1 MTGSEPQT
9 PENSSQRWC
18 YSAGEW
24 ITFTDPLPA
33 VESRS
38 FDDMLEAAGF
48 EMWTV
53 AGEVYKVPLT
63 LAVYTRAQ
71 EPCFLFDLEG
81 PLTSHQ
87 FYARTLPDALVL
99 LNQLV
104 PTVQAAA
111 VTDQIAHVDS
121 ESRSALTD
129 LLSILRGRSRNV

>member
-1 MTGSEPQT
+1 MANLMIWSTSLGRSRIN
-9 PENSSQRWC
+9 PENPSQSWC

-24 ITFTDPLPA
+24 STFTDPLPA

-38 FDDMLEAAGF
+38 FDDMLKAAGF

-81 PLTSHQ
+81 SLTSHQ
-87 FYARTLPDALVL
+87 FYARTPPDALVL
-99 LNQLV
+99 LN
-104 PTVQAAA
+104 
-111 VTDQIAHVDS
+111 
-121 ESRSALTD
+121 
-129 LLSILRGRSRNV
+129 